1 MEKQIGK
8 VNINE
13 KLKLINDY
21 WQPKIIGELNKQQ
34 VRIAKLKGE
43 FDFHRHE
50 NEDEFFLVI
59 KGTLKI
65 EFKDKTATLNEGEFI
80 IVPKGVVHRPV
91 ADNEVHVLLFEPD
104 TIVNTG
110 DVIND
115 KTIVNPERI

>member
-34 VRIAKLKGE
+34 VRIAKIKGE